1 MNYPQRISSFQSNL
15 QGRADIAFFPIS
27 ADLQYLTGIQR
38 DFPTFGAIRHPGGW
52 VEGLWLTPEADPIL
66 LLTRMTAEF
75 NNPGGDLEVRVLGE
89 WEDPAAA
96 LAEVL
101 GRLGVTDPKRAALGE
116 VTPGETFIHLQQQ
129 YPGIKFVP
137 ASEYLLQQRRIKS
150 DEEITLLRKAGEI
163 TEAAFADVIKAMKHG
178 MTELDVILETD
189 FQLRKN
195 GSFGPSFTT
204 TLYCVGP
211 AHELFF
217 NQLDQTLHRP
227 LNPPVSILFDFG
239 AIVEGYCYDFGRTVC
254 FGPPDEAQNATH
266 KWIMA
271 SQAAGIAAMRA
282 GQATAEQ
289 VDAAAR
295 DVIEQ
300 AGFGEG
306 FRHRLG
312 HAIGLDVHEPPFLT
326 KTDTTVLQ
334 PGMTFTVEPS
344 IIFPF
349 ASSARVEDIVLVSE
363 DGGVPLTTGYQEL
376 IVVE

>member
-1 MNYPQRISSFQSNL
+1 METQIRISVFQTEL
-15 QGRADIAFFPIS
+15 QGLAEIAFFPIS

-38 DFPTFGAIRHPGGW
+38 DMPTFGAIRHPGGW
-52 VEGLWLTPEADPIL
+52 VEGIWLTPDAAPIL

-89 WEDPAAA
+89 WEEPAAA

-101 GRLGVTDPKRAALGE
+101 EKLGVKDPKMVALGE
-116 VTPGETFIHLQQQ
+116 KTPGETFIHLQQS
-129 YPGIKFVP
+129 YPGIEFVP
-137 ASEYLLQQRRIKS
+137 ASEILLRQRMIKS
-150 DEEITLLRKAGEI
+150 DEEIVLLRKAGAI
-163 TEAAFADVIKAMKHG
+163 TEAAFADVIPTMKYG
-178 MTELDVILETD
+178 MTELDLILETD
-189 FQLRKN
+189 YQLRKH

-211 AHELFF
+211 GHELFF

-254 FGPPDEAQNATH
+254 FGEPDEAQIAAH
-266 KWIMA
+266 KWVMA

-282 GQATAEQ
+282 GKVTAEE
-289 VDAAAR
+289 VDTAAR
-295 DVIEQ
+295 EVIEQ
-300 AGFGEG
+300 AGLGEG

-326 KTDTTVLQ
+326 KTDRTVLCA
-334 PGMTFTVEPS
+334 GMTFTVEPS

-349 ASSARVEDIVLVSE
+349 ASSARVEDIVLVTES
-363 DGGVPLTTGYQEL
+363 GGVPLTSGFQDL
-376 IVVE
+376 IVVG

>member
-1 MNYPQRISSFQSNL
+1 MDYQKRISTFQTDL
-15 QGRADIAFFPIS
+15 QGLADVAFLPIS

-38 DFPTFGAIRHPGGW
+38 AMPTFGAVRHPGGW
-52 VEGLWLTPEADPIL
+52 VEGLWLTPDSGPIL
-66 LLTRMTAEF
+66 LLTRMTADF

-89 WEDPAAA
+89 WEAPA
-96 LAEVL
+96 
-101 GRLGVTDPKRAALGE
+101 AALGE
-116 VTPGETFIHLQQQ
+116 VLGWLEVADPKQAALGEKTTGETFIHLQQA
-129 YPGIKFVP
+129 YPGIEFVP
-137 ASEYLLQQRRIKS
+137 ASELLLRQRMIKS
-150 DEEITLLRKAGEI
+150 ADEIALMKKAGEI
-163 TEAAFADVIKAMKHG
+163 TEAAFADVIGALKHN

-189 FQLRKN
+189 YQLRKH

-211 AHELFF
+211 EHELFF

-227 LNPPVSILFDFG
+227 LYPPVSILFDFG

-254 FGPPDEAQNATH
+254 FGAPDEAQIEAH
-266 KWIMA
+266 KWVMA
-271 SQAAGIAAMRA
+271 SQAAGIAAMHA
-282 GQATAEQ
+282 GKTTAEE

-295 DVIEQ
+295 EVIEK
-300 AGFGEG
+300 AGLGEG

-326 KTDTTVLQ
+326 KTDQAVMR

-349 ASSARVEDIVLVSE
+349 ASSARVEDIVLVTE
-363 DGGVPLTTGYQEL
+363 KGGVPLTSRFQDL
-376 IVVE
+376 IVVA